1 MECCAS
7 ERREHV
13 DISLLPA
20 NGSLQF
26 NVSLHFLPPI
36 GKVKMSM
43 CEHGV
48 IQILTFAFFLSF
60 FLFDIHIHFLN
71 FKLAM

>member
-26 NVSLHFLPPI
+26 NLSLNFLPLI
-36 GKVKMSM
+36 GKVLMST

-48 IQILTFAFFLSF
+48 ILILTFSFFLSF
-60 FLFDIHIHFLN
+60 FL
-71 FKLAM
+71 